1 MLAVW
6 ICLMPHIILAQD
18 FCAWVCIFV
27 NVYFLAALRTQ
38 RPRKPLQLTRAG
50 TWQPFGTEC
59 WPSRLSPHS
68 RRDPLRPGAL
78 SLLLLSSFDSLAKG
92 LLNISDVLMWLFLY
106 KVALNLSFFLFV
118 WSVAMCSECPVAKNI
133 NVKPVLGALAFAGPF
148 FPFPENVQ
156 LDRGVHTLSSY

>member
-1 MLAVW
+1 MRFLSILFFMISPPKTDPNVLGFASLLTFILVCIPSCVCSAY
-6 ICLMPHIILAQD
+6 ICVHNFAFSLLFVCCMIFMFNLSCLWLPND

-59 WPSRLSPHS
+59 WPSRLNPHS

-92 LLNISDVLMWLFLY
+92 F
-106 KVALNLSFFLFV
+106 
-118 WSVAMCSECPVAKNI
+118 
-133 NVKPVLGALAFAGPF
+133 
-148 FPFPENVQ
+148 
-156 LDRGVHTLSSY
+156 